1 MSEKDKGHVHP
12 MFEPEDF
19 LVGEDIEDVTDQF
32 EIGRPL
38 AVQMSLRLSADE
50 ARQLE
55 RAARDADTSVL
66 DVIRRALRETGVIGD
81 PAERQTADSAA
92 LSRRVV
98 GSPRPL

>member
-1 MSEKDKGHVHP
+1 MSKKDRGHAHP
-12 MFEPEDF
+12 MLEPEEF

-55 RAARDADTSVL
+55 RAARDAGTSVL

-81 PAERQTADSAA
+81 PAERQTADNAA
-92 LSRRVV
+92 FSHRVV
-98 GSPRPL
+98 GGPRPL